1 MKNVC
6 LIVLISSAF
15 GVSAALPRIDK
26 DEVAFTEDYGSR
38 VVTVSYVL
46 RDAPAIVTVDI
57 LTNGVSIGAG
67 NFKTFSGPVNRL
79 VKTLGERLTLTWKG
93 YEEWPERKLANAT
106 AVVTAW
112 PVDAPPDYRI
122 VDLATGE
129 ERYYVSADA
138 VPGGIGSDEYKTGKL
153 ALRRIHAS
161 GREFRAGA
169 PKNEFGGSTY
179 TAREVPHLVSFT
191 NDWYI
196 GVYPCTQKQYE
207 IVMAGSSSS
216 LSATPSKF
224 KSAED
229 AAVRPVEN
237 VSYTVLRGTSADG
250 YSWPVNGGAVDP
262 ERFFG
267 RIRAATGVDT
277 YDLPTDAQWEFSCR
291 AGTATAFNTG
301 LELTNETAD
310 VRLDTF
316 AWYKGNSGTETHP
329 VGLLKA
335 NNWGIY
341 DMHGN
346 VWEWVRDWYSTGDAY
361 SDGSSVIDP
370 PGAPSHSEGWRPLR
384 GGAHASSAKVLRVA
398 FRNYDGAGF
407 TGSGIYGFR
416 VMCGVKAR
424 ME

>member
-1 MKNVC
+1 MRKTC
-6 LIVLISSAF
+6 FIVLVSAASA
-15 GVSAALPRIDK
+15 VSAALPRIDK
-26 DEVAFTEDYGSR
+26 DEVTFSEDQGSR
-38 VVTVSYVL
+38 KVSVSYVL

-57 LTNGVSIGAG
+57 LTNGVSIGAA
-67 NFKTFSGPVNRL
+67 NFRTFSGPVNRL
-79 VKTLGERLTLTWKG
+79 VTTLGERLTLTWKG
-93 YEEWPERKLANAT
+93 YTEWPDYRLTNAT

-122 VDLATGE
+122 VDLTTGE

-138 VPGGIGSDEYKTGKL
+138 VPGGISALEYKTEKL
-153 ALRRIHAS
+153 ALRRMHAS

-169 PKNEFGGSTY
+169 PTREFGGSSY
-179 TAREVPHLVSFT
+179 TTREVPHLVSFT

-196 GVYPCTQKQYE
+196 GVYPFTQRQYE
-207 IVMAGSSSS
+207 IIMTGNAAD
-216 LSATPSKF
+216 LNATPSKF
-224 KSAED
+224 KSAENAD
-229 AAVRPVEN
+229 VRPVEG
-237 VSYTVLRGTSADG
+237 VSYTHLRGIADDG
-250 YSWPVNGGAVDP
+250 YAWPRNGGAVDP
-262 ERFFG
+262 DRFFG
-267 RIRAATGVDT
+267 RLRALTGVDT

-301 LELTNETAD
+301 LELTNDTVD
-310 VRLDTF
+310 VRLDAF
-316 AWYKGNSGTETHP
+316 AWYNGNSGGETHP

-335 NNWGIY
+335 NGWGLY

-370 PGAPSHSEGWRPLR
+370 PGAPSHEKSWRPLR
-384 GGAHASSAKVLRVA
+384 GGANNSSAKVVRTA
-398 FRNYDGAGF
+398 FRNYEGAGSV
-407 TGSGIYGFR
+407 GSGIYGFR